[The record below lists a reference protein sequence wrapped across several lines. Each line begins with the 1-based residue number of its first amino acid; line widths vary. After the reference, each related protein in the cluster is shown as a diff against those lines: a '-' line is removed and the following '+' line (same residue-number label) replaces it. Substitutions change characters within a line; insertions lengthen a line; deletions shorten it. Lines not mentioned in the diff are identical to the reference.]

1 MNYDQLARRLVM
13 AYPKTL
19 AYNPRVGRAI
29 AVLKAGGVK
38 RTGKSTFQVRS
49 LSRPGLIHRVNLAK
63 KSCDCEDSGKGFLCF
78 HRIASQMYLKAK

>member
-1 MNYDQLARRLVM
+1 MDYDQLARQLVK
-13 AYPKTL
+13 AYPKTI

-49 LSRPGLIHRVNLAK
+49 LSRPGLVHRVNLAK
-63 KSCDCEDSGKGFLCF
+63 KSCDCEDATKGNVCF
-78 HRIASQMYLKAK
+78 HRLASQLYLEGK